1 MSYLPLLQGIP
12 RTIALD
18 SKTGVNLIQ
27 WPIEEIE
34 SLRGHKLSQTDVKLD
49 AGAVVKVKG
58 AAGNQVSKKI
68 FTLKGFSHSNSMV
81 KCAVSFMVLR
91 ENDCESTCNW
101 IGGGFLLFKVITV
114 IVC

>member
-1 MSYLPLLQGIP
+1 
-12 RTIALD
+12 LD

-68 FTLKGFSHSNSMV
+68 FT
-81 KCAVSFMVLR
+81 
-91 ENDCESTCNW
+91 
-101 IGGGFLLFKVITV
+101 
-114 IVC
+114 

>member
-18 SKTGVNLIQ
+18 SKTGINLIQ

-49 AGAVVKVKG
+49 AGAVVKFKG
-58 AAGNQVSKKI
+58 AAGNQVSKI
-68 FTLKGFSHSNSMV
+68 TLKGFSHSNSMV
-81 KCAVSFMVLR
+81 KCAGSFMVLR
-91 ENDCESTCNW
+91 ENDCECACNW
-101 IGGGFLLFKVITV
+101 IGGGFLLFKVITI

>member
-1 MSYLPLLQGIP
+1 M
-12 RTIALD
+12 
-18 SKTGVNLIQ
+18 
-27 WPIEEIE
+27 
-34 SLRGHKLSQTDVKLD
+34 SQTDVKLD

-91 ENDCESTCNW
+91 ENDCESACNW
-101 IGGGFLLFKVITV
+101 IAGGFLLFKVIT
-114 IVC
+114 IILC

>member
-58 AAGNQVSKKI
+58 AAGNQVSKNN
-68 FTLKGFSHSNSMV
+68 FT
-81 KCAVSFMVLR
+81 
-91 ENDCESTCNW
+91 
-101 IGGGFLLFKVITV
+101 
-114 IVC
+114 